1 MKQFTLIVTLFS
13 IGSLAGVLAG
23 CIEVG
28 LMSPLD
34 EAARSI
40 GSPKIEIALHQSA
53 HGAVGVTMPD
63 GEILRGEYEILENA
77 SIAATPSGQFAP
89 TGLPLGSRHV
99 VARATGVQTTMSC
112 DGLTDGKGHGSAT
125 CGMSN
130 GAHYLLQF

>member
-1 MKQFTLIVTLFS
+1 MKQFTLVVTLFS
-13 IGSLAGVLAG
+13 FGSLAGLLGG

-28 LMSPLD
+28 VMSPLD
-34 EAARSI
+34 DTARSI
-40 GSPKIEIALHQSA
+40 GTPKIEIALHQSA

-77 SIAATPSGQFAP
+77 SIGVTPSGQFAP

-99 VARATGVQTTMSC
+99 VARATGVQTVMTC

-130 GAHYLLQF
+130 GAHYLVQF